1 MATAHDTDERL
12 RHRLDS
18 NQEQRERLCS
28 ALLSL
33 DARFSRIVPRR
44 PKGGPDKG
52 RDIEAVFEGRRLAFG
67 AVSFVNT
74 ANDSTSQKSR
84 IKRKFRADLT
94 SALNHKPDLD
104 AFIFFTNIDLTPA
117 EIEELTNNVSVNGKL
132 IVEIFYR
139 ERMRMALD
147 SPAGFGFRYQYLD
160 IKMSEDEQVA
170 FFAEFGDQLQNLIA
184 RKFTDLDRSLERIE
198 FFADKTSPLNWL
210 QAVITLDQE
219 YELSAL
225 VPFCVLFQFRRRG
238 SGSSGPQFCIAGED
252 TCIPSH
258 TDGRLG
264 LRLYVGT
271 EQHAMY
277 DLKDP
282 FRTSVVNQIALG
294 GELLPGP
301 PIPTIGS
308 LDQYEINIF
317 ISETLAARISSIDLV
332 ANVYAA
338 GRIQKEDI
346 YIEPVDGPPWWPT
359 NSAWPDLG
367 PTAKNVS
374 WVELSRATGL
384 PYPEYLPNVPWLI
397 DFYRRPPTRS
407 QL

>member
-18 NQEQRERLCS
+18 NQAQRERLCS

-33 DARFSRIVPRR
+33 DARFSRIEPRR
-44 PKGGPDKG
+44 PKGGPDGG
-52 RDIEAVFEGRRLAFG
+52 RDIEAAFEGRRLAFG

-74 ANDSTSQKSR
+74 ANDSTSQKSQ
-84 IKRKFRADLT
+84 IKKKFRADLK

-104 AFIFFTNIDLTPA
+104 VFVFFTNIDLTPA
-117 EIEELTNNVSVNGKL
+117 EVEELGNQVPANGKL
-132 IVEIFYR
+132 LVEIFHR
-139 ERMRMALD
+139 ERIRMALD
-147 SPAGFGFRYQYLD
+147 SPSGFGYRYQYLD
-160 IKMSEDEQVA
+160 IKMSEDEQVT
-170 FFAEFGDQLQNLIA
+170 FFSEFGDQLQNLIA

-198 FFADKTSPLNWL
+198 FFADKTSHLNWL

-225 VPFCVLFQFRRRG
+225 VPFCALFQFRRRG
-238 SGSSGPQFCIAGED
+238 SSSPGPQFCIAGED
-252 TCIPSH
+252 TYIQSH
-258 TDGRLG
+258 SERRLG

-271 EQHAMY
+271 EQRAMY

-282 FRTSVVNQIALG
+282 FRASVVNQIALG
-294 GELLPGP
+294 GEVSPGP

-308 LDQYEINIF
+308 LDQFEISIF
-317 ISETLAARISSIDLV
+317 MSGSLAARISSIDLV
-332 ANVYAA
+332 ANVYVA

-374 WVELSRATGL
+374 WVELSHGTGL

-397 DFYRRPPTRS
+397 DFYRQSPTRFRP
-407 QL
+407 